1 MRRPAA
7 FACGAYILG
16 LATEYFLKI
25 NLQLLIIAAV
35 CAGIFLGWIYWKHR
49 LYWGKNRCGLF
60 LVLLFIFGSIQF
72 CIAQN
77 QKDSLSAYADHTVTL
92 VGKIVSI
99 EQKDKEYY
107 RAVIIVT
114 QAQEIGNINKE
125 KVLVNIYGDCP
136 NYYELQGKTANFT
149 GVLALPSPQRN
160 PKCFDY
166 RQYLKTKNIQVI
178 LTVNGSQY
186 NCDKKVLNPI
196 SHWISKVKYD
206 YKCNLYQAFDHEIAG
221 LILGMV
227 FGDSSGLEDDLYD
240 SFQKNGICHILSV
253 SGLHVAALYLC
264 VNKLF
269 GGRRNVWYNLIT
281 LLLLF
286 LYAGLSNFCPSAVR
300 AVVMI
305 SLHIFAKYM
314 YCRYDMFTGSAITM
328 AVMLLF
334 NPLSLLN
341 LGFQLSFLA
350 IFTLAVILPA
360 ANRIYENTMTTALV
374 AQVGIAPISAYVFNY
389 FSFSAF
395 IANIP
400 VIFISGILIP
410 ISMFLLLL
418 SIIGSFGLCTDILG
432 DVFQIISVMA
442 EFLCK
447 LLLYVNDLVYID
459 KVSFIYVT
467 SPPLWILILYY
478 GFLFFCCSE
487 YFRICFQRKKYFII
501 RKISI
506 LLMALSLLFG
516 NCFSEPFDQ
525 AQLVFVDVGQGDC
538 LHIKTPDGKNILV
551 DSGGSATKDI
561 GKTVLLP
568 YLLKNGVKK
577 IDMAFVTHL
586 HTDHFG
592 GLQTLSSYL
601 EIEKLCLYEGNKVIK
616 EEVEKKIGIDPRKF
630 VYLSQGQSIK
640 VYEGVEIQVL
650 YPPKKSI
657 EAYQEMTG
665 EDANE
670 NDSSL
675 VFRVVFNGVSVMMT
689 GDIDTTGENQVIQ
702 SNQGKMRLKTDI
714 LKVAHHGSKYS
725 SSPEF
730 LKVVDPTVGIIQVGK
745 NNYGHPNSEIVKRLE
760 QNGTVVFRN
769 DKSGALGI
777 EVKKNGSIEIVQM
790 ISNTEGMD

>member
-7 FACGAYILG
+7 FTCGAYILG
-16 LATEYFLKI
+16 LTTEYFLKI
-25 NLQLLIIAAV
+25 NLQLLIIAAI
-35 CAGIFLGWIYWKHR
+35 CAGTFLSWIYWKHR
-49 LYWGKNRCGLF
+49 LYWQKNRCGLF
-60 LVLLFIFGSIQF
+60 LVILLLFGSIQF
-72 CIAQN
+72 CLAQN
-77 QKDSLSAYADHTVTL
+77 QKDVLSAYADKTVTL

-99 EQKDKEYY
+99 EQKDEAYY
-107 RAVIIVT
+107 RAVIKVT
-114 QAQEIGNINKE
+114 QAQEIGDINRE
-125 KVLVNIYGDCP
+125 KILVNIYGDCP
-136 NYYELQGKTANFT
+136 NYYRLQGKMATFS
-149 GVLALPSPQRN
+149 GVLSLPSPQRN

-166 RQYLKTKNIQVI
+166 QKFLQTKNIQVI
-178 LTVNGSQY
+178 LTVKGSQY
-186 NCDKKVLNPI
+186 KVDQNVLDPI
-196 SHWISKVKYD
+196 AHWISTVKYD
-206 YKCNLYQAFDHEIAG
+206 YRYNLYQVFQPEIAG
-221 LILGMV
+221 LVLGMV

-253 SGLHVAALYLC
+253 SGLHVAALYIC

-281 LLLLF
+281 LLLLL
-286 LYAGLSNFCPSAVR
+286 LYAALSNFCPSAVR

-305 SLHIFAKYM
+305 SLHIFAKYT
-314 YCRYDMFTGSAITM
+314 YCKYDMFTGSAITM
-328 AVMLLF
+328 AVMLFF

-360 ANRIYENTMTTALV
+360 ANRIYENMITTALV

-418 SIIGSFGLCTDILG
+418 SIIGSFGLCTEVLG
-432 DVFQIISVMA
+432 DIFQIISVMA

-447 LLLYVNDLVYID
+447 LLLYVNDLVYVD

-467 SPPLWILILYY
+467 SPPLWQLILYY
-478 GFLFFCCSE
+478 GFLFFCSSE
-487 YFRICFQRKKYFII
+487 YFRVCFQRKKYRMLGKTLILITAF
-501 RKISI
+501 SI
-506 LLMALSLLFG
+506 LFG
-516 NCFSEPFDQ
+516 NCFSDPFDQ
-525 AQLVFVDVGQGDC
+525 TQLVFVDVGQGDC
-538 LHIKTPDGKNILV
+538 LHIKTPDGRNILV

-601 EIEKLCLYEGNKVIK
+601 EIEKLCLYEGNEVI
-616 EEVEKKIGIDPRKF
+616 EKKVQQMIGIDSSKF

-640 VYEGVEIQVL
+640 IGEGVEIQVL
-650 YPPKKSI
+650 YPPKKSL
-657 EAYQEMTG
+657 EEYQEMTG
-665 EDANE
+665 EEANE

-675 VFRVVFNGVSVMMT
+675 VFRVVFKGVSVMMT
-689 GDIDTTGENQVIQ
+689 GDMDTNGESKVIQ
-702 SNQGKMRLKTDI
+702 SNQGQMPLKTDI

-725 SSPEF
+725 TSPEF
-730 LKVVDPTVGIIQVGK
+730 VKTVDPTIAVIQVGK
-745 NNYGHPNSEIVKRLE
+745 NNYGHPNSEIIKRLE
-760 QNGTVVFRN
+760 QKGTVVFRN

-777 EVKKNGSIEIVQM
+777 EVKKNGSIQVVQM
-790 ISNTEGMD
+790 IQGTAVMD